1 MSITIADS
9 LANPHIVCMSEHH
22 AQPEGPSHALIHSQL
37 RDGTPIVDDAA
48 QEDTHEPYAP
58 GARAN
63 SNRQKGNGRKQV
75 SSKQSNMRHSGANVR
90 KPRHYPP

>member
-9 LANPHIVCMSEHH
+9 LANPHIVCMGEHH
-22 AQPEGPSHALIHSQL
+22 VQPEEPSHALIHGRL
-37 RDGTPIVDDAA
+37 
-48 QEDTHEPYAP
+48 QERA
-58 GARAN
+58 AN

-75 SSKQSNMRHSGANVR
+75 SSRKSNMRHSGANVR

>member
-48 QEDTHEPYAP
+48 
-58 GARAN
+58 
-63 SNRQKGNGRKQV
+63 
-75 SSKQSNMRHSGANVR
+75 
-90 KPRHYPP
+90 